1 MMTEA
6 HEVVVNEDL
15 EYIAQA
21 ERINDEGPR
30 TIDLKPHAE
39 NRREIPVIKQ
49 EARKSLK
56 GSKKDAQK
64 SSEFQEFYHLSC
76 AISLWTSVT
85 LCLTITV
92 TPSVRL
98 KPD

>member
-1 MMTEA
+1 MTEA

-64 SSEFQEFYHLSC
+64 SSKSFLGGALKNVRKPFKKPKKWEVFIPSFILWD
-76 AISLWTSVT
+76 IS
-85 LCLTITV
+85 I
-92 TPSVRL
+92 
-98 KPD
+98 